1 MLCCTVRK
9 KLRTRIKK
17 NMLRQSA
24 KENFFTVE
32 INIPHHG
39 WGMLDTYTLL
49 KQLFFDLNDI
59 NTQEAAKLFLDLNLF
74 TTH

>member
-1 MLCCTVRK
+1 
-9 KLRTRIKK
+9 
-17 NMLRQSA
+17 MLRQSA

-59 NTQEAAKLFLDLNLF
+59 NTQEAAKLFRSQSFHHTLKKDSSNDRGISIKGKF
-74 TTH
+74 